1 MRLYWLELKRI
12 LKTRTTWIILAALL
26 MISAL
31 FGYLPS
37 TFVYHAYLGPN
48 GEKIE
53 ISGTEAIRLRREAQ
67 SLYAGD
73 LTVEKMQAVLATYQ
87 SVTAQYGDYYGEDFP
102 YKVYLESILPI
113 APLLH
118 IFKEAYA
125 DSKTG
130 LAADLMTLTADDV
143 EDFYPALQKHFADLM
158 GMEQSKYPAIQAK
171 AIGMY
176 GSAGTLLT
184 YMPGYNPDAMDY
196 VTLFLLI
203 FVLAMAV
210 LCAPIFSAEY
220 QTQSDD
226 ILRIT
231 KHGQVRLAMTKL
243 AAALTILLV
252 TFALCTTILCVVS
265 DALFG
270 RECLKTSIRVQY
282 TAAALADI
290 DLHSMLMRI
299 IFEGLMTLLAT
310 GACTLYISTKCRTT
324 ASALICA
331 LLMCLLPIIMFY
343 MLNGNLANWLRCLLP
358 SGGIGLGNSYQYEL
372 IDMGFLRL
380 GKTGFW
386 TPQVL
391 LVAAIIETP
400 LFLGLSVRSY
410 CRHAA

>member
-1 MRLYWLELKRI
+1 MRLYLLELKRI
-12 LKTRTTWIILAALL
+12 LKTRTTWLILAGLL
-26 MISAL
+26 MLSAL

-37 TFVYHAYLGPN
+37 TFVYYADLGPN

-53 ISGTEAIRLRREAQ
+53 ITGTEAIRLRREAQ
-67 SLYAGD
+67 SLYEGD

-102 YKVYLESILPI
+102 YNVYLESIFPI

-118 IFKEAYA
+118 IFREAYA

-143 EDFYPALQKHFADLM
+143 ADFYPTLHKHFADLI
-158 GMEQSKYPAIQAK
+158 GMEQSEYPNIQAK

-176 GSAGTLLT
+176 GNAREPLRFV
-184 YMPGYNPDAMDY
+184 PGFNTDAMDY
-196 VTLFLLI
+196 VTFFLLM
-203 FVLAMAV
+203 LALGMTV

-231 KHGQVRLAMTKL
+231 RHGQVRLAATKL

-252 TFALCTTILCVVS
+252 TFALCMGILCAVS

-270 RECLKTSIRVQY
+270 RECLQTSMRVQY
-282 TAAALADI
+282 TAAALENISIAR
-290 DLHSMLMRI
+290 MRTQI
-299 IFEGLMTLLAT
+299 ILAGFMTLLAT
-310 GACTLYISTKCRTT
+310 ASCTLFLSTRCRTT
-324 ASALICA
+324 ASAIICA
-331 LLMCLLPIIMFY
+331 LLMCLLPMILFY
-343 MLNGNLANWLRCLLP
+343 LLDGNVANWVRCMLP
-358 SGGIGLGNSYQYEL
+358 SGGIGLGNSYQYAL
-372 IDMGFLRL
+372 IDIDFLRL

-386 TPQVL
+386 TPQVIL
-391 LVAAIIETP
+391 MATIIETP
-400 LFLGLSVRSY
+400 LFLGLSIRSY
-410 CRHAA
+410 CRHTA